1 MTRQAESL
9 LRQVAASA
17 WGTIAQSILTE
28 VDSARLMGITS
39 RGVFLKTEPK
49 WMIFLSYEGN
59 RGPMTVN
66 LRGEIPSSR
75 ELTPGGL
82 VRITPGG
89 LTIPEADVQVSTS
102 EATIWEPHPPAIQ
115 AFRPAECV
123 TRLKTFSQ
131 GAYRQKKAA
140 GLSDLLPRLLELPR
154 ENDQPNVIARDFQE
168 AILSLDISDLSSA
181 VEKLDHILGRGAGL
195 TPSGDDFLI
204 GLLLTLNRW
213 TVILDWAQSTKV
225 DFVRQPRIYSMAE
238 QLLNFNE
245 QVILN
250 FNEQVLLNFNEQVLL
265 NFNEQV
271 IQAAYAKTTT
281 LSANL
286 IECAAQGLADER
298 LIAALDYLMA
308 GLGDERE
315 MIHGLLDWGSSSG
328 VDALVGMLVASKG
341 FVGVK

>member
-1 MTRQAESL
+1 
-9 LRQVAASA
+9 
-17 WGTIAQSILTE
+17 
-28 VDSARLMGITS
+28 
-39 RGVFLKTEPK
+39 
-49 WMIFLSYEGN
+49 
-59 RGPMTVN
+59 
-66 LRGEIPSSR
+66 
-75 ELTPGGL
+75 
-82 VRITPGG
+82 
-89 LTIPEADVQVSTS
+89 
-102 EATIWEPHPPAIQ
+102 
-115 AFRPAECV
+115 
-123 TRLKTFSQ
+123 
-131 GAYRQKKAA
+131 
-140 GLSDLLPRLLELPR
+140 
-154 ENDQPNVIARDFQE
+154 
-168 AILSLDISDLSSA
+168 
-181 VEKLDHILGRGAGL
+181 
-195 TPSGDDFLI
+195 
-204 GLLLTLNRW
+204 LLLTLNRW